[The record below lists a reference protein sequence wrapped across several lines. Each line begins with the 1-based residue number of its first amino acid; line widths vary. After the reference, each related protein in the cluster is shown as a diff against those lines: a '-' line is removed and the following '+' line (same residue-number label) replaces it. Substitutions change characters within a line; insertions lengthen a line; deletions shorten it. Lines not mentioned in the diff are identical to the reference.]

1 MSPGA
6 LRFAPG
12 GETIA
17 GQKTEVW
24 MDNRLILVAG
34 SGRSGTSL
42 FAGILK
48 AMGGHVPQPEVIPDD
63 TNPQGFGEPRWVV
76 DLHTR
81 LLRAAGVH
89 SSDAR
94 PSAWANTATVG
105 RDWDVQSELENWLR
119 KEFRHGDHVV
129 VKDPRL
135 LWFIPMWQRAGE
147 TVAAP
152 CFVTTLRHP
161 LEIIMS
167 KQMYYGEKFH
177 PNNRV
182 AGWLNTMLF
191 TERATRGSRR
201 ALVRYDD
208 LLNDC
213 MLALEKVS
221 TTLDLALIE
230 RSTPAQARDAAR
242 LVNPSLRRARATWDS
257 LGVDDRLVELAE
269 ETIGVFDRAAAG
281 GNLGDSSVQSELD
294 QLRERYVDL
303 YEFAES
309 IAESSIA
316 AGSVRRRPDSA
327 TGGRSGTSP
336 MRSGRRL
343 WRRARRKVR
352 RSVYRRRSGADD
364 RAGGDKAA
372 TVSVSKGG
380 T

>member
-1 MSPGA
+1 
-6 LRFAPG
+6 
-12 GETIA
+12 
-17 GQKTEVW
+17 

-48 AMGGHVPQPEVIPDD
+48 AMGGYVPQPEVSPDD

-94 PSAWANTATVG
+94 PSAWAQTASVG
-105 RDWDVQSELENWLR
+105 REWDVRSELENWIR

-147 TVAAP
+147 PVAAP

-161 LEIIMS
+161 LEVIMS
-167 KQMYYGEKFH
+167 KQMYYGEKWH

-191 TERATRGSRR
+191 TERATRGYRR

-221 TTLDLALIE
+221 VTLDLALIE
-230 RSTPAQARDAAR
+230 RSTPTQARDAAR
-242 LVNPSLRRARATWDS
+242 LVDPSLRRARATWDS

-269 ETIGVFDRAAAG
+269 ETNGVFDRAAG
-281 GNLGDSSVQSELD
+281 IGNPNDSSIQSELD

-309 IAESSIA
+309 IAESTIFA
-316 AGSVRRRPDSA
+316 AGSGKRRPDA
-327 TGGRSGTSP
+327 APGGGTGASP
-336 MRSGRRL
+336 LRSGRRL
-343 WRRARRKVR
+343 FRKAKRKARRSIYGR
-352 RSVYRRRSGADD
+352 RSPGEKKADE
-364 RAGGDKAA
+364 ATTAPASKA
-372 TVSVSKGG
+372 
-380 T
+380 

>member
-1 MSPGA
+1 
-6 LRFAPG
+6 
-12 GETIA
+12 
-17 GQKTEVW
+17 

-48 AMGGHVPQPEVIPDD
+48 AMGGYVPQPEVTPDD

-76 DLHTR
+76 ELHTR
-81 LLRAAGVH
+81 LLRTAGVH

-94 PSAWANTATVG
+94 PSAWAKTATVG
-105 RDWDVQSELENWLR
+105 RDWDVQFELENWLR
-119 KEFRHGDHVV
+119 KEFRHGDHIVI
-129 VKDPRL
+129 KDPRL

-147 TVAAP
+147 SIATP

-167 KQMYYGEKFH
+167 KKMYYGEKFH

-201 ALVRYDD
+201 ALVRYED

-221 TTLDLALIE
+221 NTLDLALIE
-230 RSTPAQARDAAR
+230 RSTPAEARDAAR
-242 LVNPSLRRARATWDS
+242 LVDPSLRRARATWDT

-269 ETIGVFDRAAAG
+269 ETSGVFDRAATDG
-281 GNLGDSSVQSELD
+281 GLNDSSIRSELD
-294 QLRERYVDL
+294 QLRERYIGL

-309 IAESSIA
+309 IAESSIF
-316 AGSVRRRPDSA
+316 GSASTPRRPDA
-327 TGGRSGTSP
+327 AGGRSGLRSLK
-336 MRSGRRL
+336 SGRRL
-343 WRRARRKVR
+343 WRRVKRKARRSLYGR
-352 RSVYRRRSGADD
+352 RT
-364 RAGGDKAA
+364 AGEDQALADKA
-372 TVSVSKGG
+372 TSKAG